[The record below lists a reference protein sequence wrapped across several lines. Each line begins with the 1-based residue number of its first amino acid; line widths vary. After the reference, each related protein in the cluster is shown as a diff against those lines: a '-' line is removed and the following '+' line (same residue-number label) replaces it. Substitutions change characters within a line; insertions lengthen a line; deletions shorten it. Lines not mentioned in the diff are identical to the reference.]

1 MGWKFPYLQWTGAKS
16 REIAL
21 LAVGAGGFFIV
32 LALVWVW
39 VAEQNNPLRATLPW
53 AILLLVGG
61 AVLGVAGGLWY
72 SRARS
77 EADRALL
84 SKV

>member
-1 MGWKFPYLQWTGAKS
+1 
-16 REIAL
+16 
-21 LAVGAGGFFIV
+21 

-39 VAEQNNPLRATLPW
+39 VAEQNHPLRATLPW

-77 EADRALL
+77 DADRALL